1 VSAVAMANMI
11 YQKVLFTASPREL
24 FAILL
29 DSKNK
34 AGPSIIGRR

>member
-1 VSAVAMANMI
+1 MATMIHQNVS
-11 YQKVLFTASPREL
+11 FTASPWEL